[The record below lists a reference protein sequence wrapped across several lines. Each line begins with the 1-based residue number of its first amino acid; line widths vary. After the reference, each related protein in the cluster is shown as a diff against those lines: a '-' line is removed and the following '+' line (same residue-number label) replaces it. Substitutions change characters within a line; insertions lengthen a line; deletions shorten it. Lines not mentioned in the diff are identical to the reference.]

1 MHNSWHKFHIQSQY
15 IHVFKIYPIFLWKPL
30 TLRLC
35 MPANNIDVT
44 SEYPVRAICQEM
56 NSLFSRVVTRTIAY
70 LLYDYLNT
78 RMHIFSPIFFIC
90 LSNIYSIIFNLM
102 IFFFYQSFH
111 FSYWLFTCRS
121 VKFFS
126 ECLIINEL
134 QQFESY
140 TNFSAIHECI

>member
-1 MHNSWHKFHIQSQY
+1 
-15 IHVFKIYPIFLWKPL
+15 
-30 TLRLC
+30 

-102 IFFFYQSFH
+102 IFFFTKAF
-111 FSYWLFTCRS
+111 
-121 VKFFS
+121 
-126 ECLIINEL
+126 I
-134 QQFESY
+134 
-140 TNFSAIHECI
+140 SAIDYLHVGQ